1 MEPIGVKNLYYA
13 RILQTNYV
21 CDVFFYSDHKF
32 L

>member
-21 CDVFFYSDHKF
+21 CDVFFYSYHMF